1 MFKCLEV
8 IIFFPPEYN
17 RSLVL
22 LHHLPDYD
30 YHGASDDDD
39 DLDFDFDDDD
49 DDDVLDFVNIWKC
62 DYDCSLV
69 LLHNL
74 PNHDYDGACMM
85 MILTTINYCWELEL
99 NLWGKLDS
107 ITITQTHHQRA
118 ELELASKL
126 HCPYH
131 DDVERDVGADNVD
144 DDEKHL
150 EAEAEREGE
159 GDDDDDEG
167 EAGEGPP
174 EHHN

>member
-1 MFKCLEV
+1 MMMFLILWIYENVTMTARLYSCTT
-8 IIFFPPEYN
+8 FPIMIMMV
-17 RSLVL
+17 LV
-22 LHHLPDYD
+22 
-30 YHGASDDDD
+30 
-39 DLDFDFDDDD
+39 
-49 DDDVLDFVNIWKC
+49 
-62 DYDCSLV
+62 
-69 LLHNL
+69 
-74 PNHDYDGACMM
+74 M